1 MADQDSFLHLA
12 RPLGAAA
19 LGVQPTTAPLNVI
32 IQPQAIFSILDHS
45 LRRNVDQDRVIGT
58 LLGVRSEDGSEVE
71 IRNGFA
77 VPHTETA
84 EQVEVDMEYQK
95 NMLLLHLKANPREV
109 LVGWYATSSE
119 LNQFSALI
127 QNHYGS
133 QGDGTYPHPA
143 VHLTVSTVP
152 GEDIET
158 RTYISAPVGVT
169 PERIADSS
177 SFVPIPFE
185 IKYGDAEKSGLELI
199 SGAKDRAD
207 RSANVITDIESLERN
222 IEQVLDMLERVSEY
236 VSSVLDEETTPSTAL
251 GQFLLNALALAPKVD
266 PVDIERDF
274 NNHIQDVLVVSYLA
288 NTIRTQI
295 DLANRLATATLT
307 TGTTDGLDGAAGG
320 EGGQGRGEGGDGYRG
335 GRGGRGRGGRGR
347 GRGGGEP
354 REPREPRD

>member
-1 MADQDSFLHLA
+1 M
-12 RPLGAAA
+12 
-19 LGVQPTTAPLNVI
+19 
-32 IQPQAIFSILDHS
+32 
-45 LRRNVDQDRVIGT
+45 
-58 LLGVRSEDGSEVE
+58 E

-77 VPHTETA
+77 VPHTETQ

-152 GEDIET
+152 GQDIET

-177 SFVPIPFE
+177 SFVPVPYE

-207 RSANVITDIESLERN
+207 RSASVITDVQSLERN
-222 IEQVLDMLERVSEY
+222 IEQVLDMLDRVSEY

-266 PVDIERDF
+266 PSDIERDLYVISP
-274 NNHIQDVLVVSYLA
+274 HPRVSNCTSWMRTLTKQQQQPHPRRPCRFLPGKHHP
-288 NTIRTQI
+288 NTDRSIEPVSDGRPDDGPGRWTRWGRRSKWRRRGSRRRGWRASWWTRGWTRWARTG
-295 DLANRLATATLT
+295 TATRT
-307 TGTTDGLDGAAGG
+307 TGLNEMYHERNPISA
-320 EGGQGRGEGGDGYRG
+320 
-335 GRGGRGRGGRGR
+335 
-347 GRGGGEP
+347 
-354 REPREPRD
+354 